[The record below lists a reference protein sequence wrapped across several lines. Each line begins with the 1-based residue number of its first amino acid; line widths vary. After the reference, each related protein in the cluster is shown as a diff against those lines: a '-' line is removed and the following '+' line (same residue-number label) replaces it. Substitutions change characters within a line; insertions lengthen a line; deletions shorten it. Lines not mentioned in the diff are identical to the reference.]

1 MIDVKQEDDNTFTIY
16 WDENDPKESI
26 LNTWTEEDFIN
37 AIQNKLQSLEE
48 LGVLDNATE
57 AINQINDHI
66 EEEFFIDQTPEEV
79 NEDIQ
84 TLKDFIANQGT
95 EQSQDRT
102 VPPPN
107 FPLFPWWSNW
117 KEKMLVYLWRTCK
130 KIHWTIQPSI

>member
-66 EEEFFIDQTPEEV
+66 EEEFFIDQTAKEV
-79 NEDIQ
+79 NQDIQ
-84 TLKDFIANQGT
+84 TLKDFIANQDT
-95 EQSQDRT
+95 EQSQT
-102 VPPPN
+102 
-107 FPLFPWWSNW
+107 
-117 KEKMLVYLWRTCK
+117 
-130 KIHWTIQPSI
+130 